1 MASPAVV
8 SMPNGL
14 ADPAHHHQPPH
25 PPPDASAP
33 SPARDDDGDVDMAD
47 DAASQSSTKR
57 KREHGDAPLPND
69 DAAAHELHPNAID
82 KPPTEAD
89 RNMIRN
95 YLLVLETYVPRRHA
109 PCPRPPSPRPILP
122 RPPLSTLSNLPS
134 PPP

>member
-1 MASPAVV
+1 MASSAVA

-25 PPPDASAP
+25 PPPNPSAP

-47 DAASQSSTKR
+47 DATSQSSTKR
-57 KREHGDAPLPND
+57 KREHSNAPLPND

-82 KPPTEAD
+82 RPPTEAD

-109 PCPRPPSPRPILP
+109 PCPPSF
-122 RPPLSTLSNLPS
+122 NN
-134 PPP
+134 